1 MRNIA
6 AEALDEPSAAPKNRT
21 EHPTSQ
27 VKPTELAEWLLE
39 KGPAIAG
46 RWLRELE
53 SRYDGPTGGVNGLR
67 EDFVTTL
74 VGFLPGLLGPYRGQ
88 VEGVWIRAAE
98 LFGAAAARRGLAA
111 GEVIDEL
118 QILREVIIRFL
129 HEEPPLGGRAD
140 LSLRDILRLNRII
153 DLGVTHASVG
163 HTDALFFSLFEGS
176 GIPDAPPSAE
186 LKTEVRSQLRSLE
199 EEVREVVGLSLGSND
214 DEVRSEE
221 H

>member
-6 AEALDEPSAAPKNRT
+6 AETLNKPSAHPNSRT
-21 EHPTSQ
+21 DPSVPE
-27 VKPTELAEWLLE
+27 VKPSELADWLGE

-53 SRYDGPTGGVNGLR
+53 SRYDAPTSGVNGLR
-67 EDFVTTL
+67 GDFVDTL
-74 VGFLPGLLGPYRGQ
+74 VRFLPGLLGPYRGQ

-118 QILREVIIRFL
+118 QILREVIIRL
-129 HEEPPLGGRAD
+129 LYQEPPLEGRAL

-186 LKTEVRSQLRSLE
+186 LKTEVRSQLKGLE
-199 EEVREVVGLSLGSND
+199 DEVREIVGLSLGSHD
-214 DEVRSEE
+214 GEVGSED